1 MSGVIPLRDGRYVVW
16 LEELGRC
23 VGVQIAYFT
32 SGVNKDPVCFEPLEV
47 DTRITGVEITGHGRI
62 IRGRWKKDP
71 CVLARKPFCI
81 PAGRIDLSILGT

>member
-1 MSGVIPLRDGRYVVW
+1 MIPPHDGRYVVW

-32 SGVNKDPVCFEPLEV
+32 SGVNKDPVWFEPPEV
-47 DTRITGVEITGHGRI
+47 DTLITGVEITGHGRI

-71 CVLARKPFCI
+71 RVLARKPFFI

>member
-1 MSGVIPLRDGRYVVW
+1 MIDGRYVVW

-32 SGVNKDPVCFEPLEV
+32 SGVNKDPVCFEPFEV
-47 DTRITGVEITGHGRI
+47 DTLITGVEITGHGRVFL
-62 IRGRWKKDP
+62 GRWKKDP
-71 CVLARKPFCI
+71 RVLARKPFFI